1 MVMVV
6 CICLCVFVGRWVGV
20 GSVLVVLGS
29 FCAYFCINN
38 NIDIFLS
45 LQLIYIYINKSHND
59 IQSRT
64 EFVCTYHSKSVHISV
79 PILRTS
85 VECILS
91 RYNMN

>member
-1 MVMVV
+1 M
-6 CICLCVFVGRWVGV
+6 GV
-20 GSVLVVLGS
+20 GSVFVVLVS

-38 NIDIFLS
+38 NIDIFFS
-45 LQLIYIYINKSHND
+45 LQHIYIYIYIYINKSHND